1 PAPCQEPYTPR
12 AATTPRPPHTV
23 TSNHGAGSTPSAP
36 NTATSNYDA
45 GSTPSAPNTGTSN
58 YGAGST
64 PSAPSTGTSNHGAGS
79 TPSAPSTGTSNH
91 GAGSTPSVEGNEPP
105 IDNPS
110 SQPVRE
116 DRHIGQIF
124 KDKASKTKNK
134 MTSSKTAQNMKR
146 NYQVGRNTGN
156 ASKRGIKKGFRRISK
171 RKE

>member
-1 PAPCQEPYTPR
+1 PASTRSAPIAGRPNH
-12 AATTPRPPHTV
+12 AAASKPNAPNTGR
-23 TSNHGAGSTPSAP
+23 SNDGAGSTPSAP
-36 NTATSNYDA
+36 I
-45 GSTPSAPNTGTSN
+45 
-58 YGAGST
+58 
-64 PSAPSTGTSNHGAGS
+64 TGTSNHGAGS

-124 KDKASKTKNK
+124 KDKASNTKNK